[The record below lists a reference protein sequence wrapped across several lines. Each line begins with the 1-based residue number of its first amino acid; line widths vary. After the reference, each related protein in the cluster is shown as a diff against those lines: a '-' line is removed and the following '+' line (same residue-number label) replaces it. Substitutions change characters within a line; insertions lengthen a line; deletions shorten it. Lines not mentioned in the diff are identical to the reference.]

1 MANGYGGA
9 RPNAGR
15 KKGIGITSNIEK
27 HVYKFVV
34 ELLQDDLI
42 RNKAVSQ
49 LSLVF
54 QEEQKEKY
62 LYIIKNGN
70 LFKVGYSSN
79 FKNRIKNYKAHLG
92 KVDVIL
98 LYKTNKAF
106 EIEAEFHQN
115 QLDAIGINSEW
126 YEFSELQLE
135 NAIRYLTHKVYQN
148 GW

>member
-1 MANGYGGA
+1 MAGHGGA
-9 RPNAGR
+9 RIGGGR
-15 KKGIGITSNIEK
+15 KKGIGVTSSIEK

-34 ELLQDDLI
+34 ELLQDDLV
-42 RNKAVSQ
+42 RTKAVKQ
-49 LSLVF
+49 LALSF
-54 QEEQKEKY
+54 DSKQEQY

-70 LFKVGYSSN
+70 LYKVGYSSN

-98 LYKTNKAF
+98 LYKTDKAF

-115 QLDAIGINSEW
+115 QLDAVGVNSEW
-126 YEFSELQLE
+126 YEFSESQLE
-135 NAIRYLTHKVYQN
+135 KAIRYLTQKVYQN

>member
-1 MANGYGGA
+1 MAGNGGA
-9 RPNAGR
+9 RLGAGR
-15 KKGIGITSNIEK
+15 KKGIGVTSSIEK

-34 ELLQDDLI
+34 ELLQDDLV
-42 RNKAVSQ
+42 RAKAVKQ
-49 LSLVF
+49 LALSF
-54 QEEQKEKY
+54 DSEQEQY

-98 LYKTNKAF
+98 LYKTDKAF

-115 QLDAIGINSEW
+115 QLDALGVNSEW
-126 YEFSELQLE
+126 YEFSESQLE
-135 NAIRYLTHKVYQN
+135 NAIRYLTQKVYQN

>member
-1 MANGYGGA
+1 MGTNGGA
-9 RPNAGR
+9 RLGAGR
-15 KKGIGITSNIEK
+15 KKGIGVTSSIEK

-34 ELLQDDLI
+34 ELLQDDLV
-42 RNKAVSQ
+42 RAKAVQQ
-49 LSLVF
+49 LALAF
-54 QEEQKEKY
+54 DCEQEQY

-70 LFKVGYSSN
+70 LYKVGYSSN

-98 LYKTNKAF
+98 LYKTDKAF

-115 QLDAIGINSEW
+115 QLDALGVNSEW
-126 YEFSELQLE
+126 YEFSESQLE
-135 NAIRYLTHKVYQN
+135 NAIRYLTQKVYQN

>member
-1 MANGYGGA
+1 MAGNGGA
-9 RPNAGR
+9 RLGAGR
-15 KKGIGITSNIEK
+15 KKGIGVTSSIEK

-34 ELLQDDLI
+34 ELLQDDLV
-42 RNKAVSQ
+42 RAKAVKQ
-49 LSLVF
+49 LALSF
-54 QEEQKEKY
+54 DSEQEQY

-70 LFKVGYSSN
+70 LYKVGYSSN

-98 LYKTNKAF
+98 LYKTNRAF

-115 QLDAIGINSEW
+115 QLDALGVNSEW
-126 YEFSELQLE
+126 YEFSESQLE
-135 NAIRYLTHKVYQN
+135 NAIRYFTQKVYQN

>member
-1 MANGYGGA
+1 MAGHGGA
-9 RPNAGR
+9 RPGGGR
-15 KKGIGITSNIEK
+15 KKGIGVTSSIEK

-34 ELLQDDLI
+34 ELLQDDLV
-42 RNKAVSQ
+42 RAKAVKQ
-49 LSLVF
+49 LALSF
-54 QEEQKEKY
+54 DYEQEQY

-70 LFKVGYSSN
+70 LYKVGYSSN

-98 LYKTNKAF
+98 LYKTDKAF

-115 QLDAIGINSEW
+115 QLDALGVNSEW
-126 YEFSELQLE
+126 YEFSESQLE
-135 NAIRYLTHKVYQN
+135 NAIRYLTQKVYQN

>member
-1 MANGYGGA
+1 MAGNGGA
-9 RPNAGR
+9 RLGAGR
-15 KKGIGITSNIEK
+15 KKGIGVTSSIEK

-34 ELLQDDLI
+34 ELLQDDLV
-42 RNKAVSQ
+42 RAKAVKQ
-49 LSLVF
+49 LALSF
-54 QEEQKEKY
+54 DCEQEQY

-98 LYKTNKAF
+98 LYKTDKAF
-106 EIEAEFHQN
+106 EIESEFHQN
-115 QLDAIGINSEW
+115 QLDALGVNSEW
-126 YEFSELQLE
+126 YEFSESQLE
-135 NAIRYLTHKVYQN
+135 NAIRYLTQKVYQN

>member
-1 MANGYGGA
+1 MAGNGGA
-9 RPNAGR
+9 RLGAGR
-15 KKGIGITSNIEK
+15 KKGIGVTSSIEK

-34 ELLQDDLI
+34 ELLQDDLV
-42 RNKAVSQ
+42 RAKAVKQ
-49 LSLVF
+49 LALSF
-54 QEEQKEKY
+54 DSEQKQY

-70 LFKVGYSSN
+70 LYKVGYSSN

-98 LYKTNKAF
+98 LYKTDKAF

-115 QLDAIGINSEW
+115 QLEALGVNSEW
-126 YEFSELQLE
+126 YEFSESQLE
-135 NAIRYLTHKVYQN
+135 NAIRYLTQKVYQN

>member
-1 MANGYGGA
+1 MAGHGGA
-9 RPNAGR
+9 RIGGGR
-15 KKGIGITSNIEK
+15 KKGIGVTSSIEK

-34 ELLQDDLI
+34 ELLQEDLV
-42 RNKAVSQ
+42 RAKAVKQ
-49 LSLVF
+49 LALSF
-54 QEEQKEKY
+54 DSEQEQY

-70 LFKVGYSSN
+70 LYKVGYSSN

-98 LYKTNKAF
+98 LYKTEKAF

-115 QLDAIGINSEW
+115 QLDAIGVNSEW
-126 YEFSELQLE
+126 YEFSESQLE
-135 NAIRYLTHKVYQN
+135 NAIRYLTQKVYKN

>member
-1 MANGYGGA
+1 MAGHGGA
-9 RPNAGR
+9 RIGGGR
-15 KKGIGITSNIEK
+15 KKGIGVTSSIEK

-34 ELLQDDLI
+34 ELLQEDLV
-42 RNKAVSQ
+42 RAKAVKQ
-49 LSLVF
+49 LALSF
-54 QEEQKEKY
+54 DSEQEQY

-79 FKNRIKNYKAHLG
+79 FKNRIKNYKVHLG

-98 LYKTNKAF
+98 LYKTDKAF

-115 QLDAIGINSEW
+115 QLDALGVNSEW
-126 YEFSELQLE
+126 YEFSESQLE
-135 NAIRYLTHKVYQN
+135 NAIRYFTQKVYQN

>member
-1 MANGYGGA
+1 MGGHGGA
-9 RPNAGR
+9 RLGGGR
-15 KKGIGITSNIEK
+15 KKGIGVTSSIEK

-34 ELLQDDLI
+34 ELLQDDLV
-42 RNKAVSQ
+42 RAKAVQQ
-49 LSLVF
+49 LALAF
-54 QEEQKEKY
+54 DCEQEQY

-70 LFKVGYSSN
+70 LYKVGYSSN

-98 LYKTNKAF
+98 LYKTDKAF

-115 QLDAIGINSEW
+115 QLDALGVNSEW
-126 YEFSELQLE
+126 YEFSESQLE
-135 NAIRYLTHKVYQN
+135 NAIRYLTQKVYQN

>member
-1 MANGYGGA
+1 MAGKGGA

-15 KKGIGITSNIEK
+15 KLGIGVTASIEK

-34 ELLQDDLI
+34 ELLQDDLV
-42 RNKAVSQ
+42 RAKAVKQ
-49 LSLVF
+49 LALSF
-54 QEEQKEKY
+54 DSEQEQY

-70 LFKVGYSSN
+70 LYKVGYSSN

-98 LYKTNKAF
+98 LYKTEKAF

-115 QLDAIGINSEW
+115 KLDAIGVNSEW
-126 YEFSELQLE
+126 YEFSESQLE
-135 NAIRYLTHKVYQN
+135 NAIRYLTQKVYKN

>member
-1 MANGYGGA
+1 MAGHGGA
-9 RPNAGR
+9 RPGGGR
-15 KKGIGITSNIEK
+15 KKGIGVTSSIEK

-34 ELLQDDLI
+34 ELLQDDLV
-42 RNKAVSQ
+42 RAKAVQQ
-49 LSLVF
+49 LALAF
-54 QEEQKEKY
+54 DCEQEQY

-70 LFKVGYSSN
+70 LYKVGYSSN

-98 LYKTNKAF
+98 LYKTDKAF

-115 QLDAIGINSEW
+115 QLDALGVNSEW
-126 YEFSELQLE
+126 YEFSESQLE
-135 NAIRYLTHKVYQN
+135 NAIRYLTQKVYQN

>member
-1 MANGYGGA
+1 MAGHGGA
-9 RPNAGR
+9 RIGGGR
-15 KKGIGITSNIEK
+15 KKGIGVTSSIEK

-34 ELLQDDLI
+34 ELLQDDLV
-42 RNKAVSQ
+42 RAKAVKQ
-49 LSLVF
+49 LALSF
-54 QEEQKEKY
+54 DSEQEQY

-98 LYKTNKAF
+98 LYKTDKAF

-115 QLDAIGINSEW
+115 QLDALGVNSEW
-126 YEFSELQLE
+126 YEFSESQLE
-135 NAIRYLTHKVYQN
+135 NAIRYLTQKVYQN

>member
-1 MANGYGGA
+1 MAGKGGA
-9 RPNAGR
+9 RLGAGR
-15 KKGIGITSNIEK
+15 KKGIGVICSIEK

-34 ELLQDDLI
+34 ELLQDDLV
-42 RNKAVSQ
+42 RTKAVKQ
-49 LSLVF
+49 LALSF
-54 QEEQKEKY
+54 DFEQEQY

-70 LFKVGYSSN
+70 LYKVGYSSN
-79 FKNRIKNYKAHLG
+79 FKNRIKNYKVHLG

-115 QLDAIGINSEW
+115 QLDALGVNSEW
-126 YEFSELQLE
+126 YEFSESQLE
-135 NAIRYLTHKVYQN
+135 NAIRYLTQKVYQN

>member
-1 MANGYGGA
+1 MAGNGGA
-9 RPNAGR
+9 RLGAGR
-15 KKGIGITSNIEK
+15 KKGIGVTSSIEK

-34 ELLQDDLI
+34 ELLQDDLV
-42 RNKAVSQ
+42 RAKAVKQ
-49 LSLVF
+49 LALSF
-54 QEEQKEKY
+54 DSEQEQY

-70 LFKVGYSSN
+70 LYKVGYSSN

-98 LYKTNKAF
+98 LYKTDKAF

-115 QLDAIGINSEW
+115 QLDALGVNSEW
-126 YEFSELQLE
+126 YEFSESQLE
-135 NAIRYLTHKVYQN
+135 NAIRYLTQKVYQN

>member
-1 MANGYGGA
+1 MSGNGGA
-9 RPNAGR
+9 RLGAGR
-15 KKGIGITSNIEK
+15 KKGIGVTSSIEK

-42 RNKAVSQ
+42 RAKAVKQ
-49 LSLVF
+49 LSLSF
-54 QEEQKEKY
+54 DTEQDQY

-70 LFKVGYSSN
+70 LYKVGYSSN

-98 LYKTNKAF
+98 LYKTKMAF
-106 EIEAEFHQN
+106 DIESEFHKMQFESN
-115 QLDAIGINSEW
+115 GVNSEW
-126 YEFSELQLE
+126 YEFTSEQIE
-135 NAIRYLTHKVYQN
+135 SVIRYLTLKVYQN

>member
-1 MANGYGGA
+1 MAGNAGA
-9 RPNAGR
+9 RLGAGR
-15 KKGIGITSNIEK
+15 KKGIGVTSSIEK

-34 ELLQDDLI
+34 ELLQDDLV
-42 RNKAVSQ
+42 RAKAVKQ
-49 LSLVF
+49 LALSF
-54 QEEQKEKY
+54 DSEQEQY

-70 LFKVGYSSN
+70 LYKVGYSSN

-98 LYKTNKAF
+98 LYKTDKAF

-115 QLDAIGINSEW
+115 QLDAIGVNSEW
-126 YEFSELQLE
+126 YEFSESQLE
-135 NAIRYLTHKVYQN
+135 NAIRYLTQKVYQN

>member
-1 MANGYGGA
+1 MAGNGGA
-9 RPNAGR
+9 RLGAGR
-15 KKGIGITSNIEK
+15 KKGIGVTSSIEK

-34 ELLQDDLI
+34 ELLQDDLV
-42 RNKAVSQ
+42 RTKAVKQ
-49 LSLVF
+49 LALSF
-54 QEEQKEKY
+54 DSEQEQY

-70 LFKVGYSSN
+70 LYKVGYSSN

-98 LYKTNKAF
+98 LYKTDKAF

-115 QLDAIGINSEW
+115 QLDALGVNSEW
-126 YEFSELQLE
+126 YEFSESQLE
-135 NAIRYLTHKVYQN
+135 NAIRYLTQKVYQN